1 MSDAAIVESGRGPAR
16 GLVALPLALGLV
28 IAADLLLYGAEA
40 GINLALLGALCV
52 LAMALRNPS
61 RLPSALSALGLVV
74 AFFALLSL
82 IEAPSLAGI
91 AIAAVGIG
99 FAALCFSGLLP
110 REPDH
115 IPETLLRYAVVAPV
129 LLAADT
135 SKVARA
141 GALNRV
147 GRNLGRGILV
157 WLVPVGFALVFLWL
171 FASANPLIEQVLRAI
186 TPQPGVLVFEPLRYI
201 FWVLAAI
208 VAWPLLQ
215 PHLMPG
221 AAVATTTTDAP
232 SKPAGLLFGEA
243 AILRSLILFNLLFA
257 VQSVL
262 DLTYLWGGLGLP
274 DGMTYADY
282 AHRGAFP
289 LIATAL
295 LAAVFVLA
303 AMRRGGPGEGN
314 ARIRTLI
321 YMWIGQNVL
330 LCVSSI
336 LRLELYVGVYALT
349 PIRLAALVWMGLVAV
364 GLVLILLRILWRR
377 TNRWLIATNLLALT
391 LTLYGWSAFDV
402 DAFIAH
408 FNVEHSREF
417 GGEAEPLHASYLT
430 SLGPSAIPAIDAYL
444 AQPAGNDYDRN
455 QMRNERNSMAVAVLD
470 GPADWRSW
478 TWRWQRLFD
487 YLLAHPT
494 APREQ

>member
-1 MSDAAIVESGRGPAR
+1 MNDAALVAGDRVPAR
-16 GLVALPLALGLV
+16 GLIAMPLALGLV
-28 IAADLLLYGAEA
+28 IAADLLLYGRAP
-40 GINLALLGALCV
+40 GINIALLGALSL
-52 LAMALRNPS
+52 LAMVLRNLS
-61 RLPSALSALGLVV
+61 RLPPKGLAIGLAAGFVT
-74 AFFALLSL
+74 LLPL
-82 IEAPSLAGI
+82 IEAPSLAGV
-91 AIAAVGIG
+91 AVAAVGLG
-99 FAALCFSGLLP
+99 FAALCFSGLAP
-110 REPDH
+110 KEPDH
-115 IPETLLRYAVVAPV
+115 IPEALLRYAVVAPV

-135 SKVARA
+135 GQVAKA

-147 GRNLGRGILV
+147 VRNLSRGILV
-157 WLVPVGFALVFLWL
+157 WLVPVGFAIVFLWL

-201 FWVLAAI
+201 FWVFAAI

-215 PHLMPG
+215 PRLMPG
-221 AAVATTTTDAP
+221 LAVASPAMQGP
-232 SKPAGLLFGEA
+232 PKPAGLLFGEA

-257 VQSVL
+257 VQSLL

-314 ARIRTLI
+314 ARIRALI
-321 YMWIGQNVL
+321 YLWIGQNVL

-364 GLVLILLRILWRR
+364 GLVLIMLRILWRR
-377 TNRWLIATNLLALT
+377 TNRWLVATNLLALT
-391 LTLYGWSAFDV
+391 LTVYGWSAFDV
-402 DAFIAH
+402 DAFIAR
-408 FNVEHSREF
+408 FNVEQSREF
-417 GGEAEPLHASYLT
+417 GGEAEPLHSSYLT

-444 AQPAGNDYDRN
+444 AQPEGSGYDRDK
-455 QMRNERNSMAVAVLD
+455 MRNERNRMALDVL
-470 GPADWRSW
+470 GQSADWRSW
-478 TWRWQRLFD
+478 TWRHQRLVD
-487 YLLAHPT
+487 YLLANPT
-494 APREQ
+494 APRE

>member
-1 MSDAAIVESGRGPAR
+1 MSDVAIAGGREPAR
-16 GLVALPLALGLV
+16 GVIAVPLAVGLV
-28 IAADLLLYGAEA
+28 VAADLLLYGAGA
-40 GINLALLGALCV
+40 GINMAVLGALGV
-52 LAMALRNPS
+52 LAMVLRNLK
-61 RLPSALSALGLVV
+61 RLPSAALPIGLAAGLV
-74 AFFALLSL
+74 ALLPL
-82 IEAPSLAGI
+82 IEAPSLAGLAVAAAGL
-91 AIAAVGIG
+91 AI
-99 FAALCFSGLLP
+99 AALCFSGQLP
-110 REPDH
+110 RESDRV
-115 IPETLLRYAVVAPV
+115 PEAMLRFALLAPV
-129 LLAADT
+129 VMVADT
-135 SKVARA
+135 SQVAKA
-141 GALNRV
+141 GALGRV
-147 GRNLGRGILV
+147 GRNIGRSVLV

-186 TPQPGVLVFEPLRYI
+186 TPQPGVLVFEPLRYV
-201 FWVLAAI
+201 FWVVAAI

-215 PHLMPG
+215 PRLMPG
-221 AAVATTTTDAP
+221 PALAPPAIDAP
-232 SKPAGLLFGEA
+232 RKPAGLLFGEA

-314 ARIRTLI
+314 SRIRALI
-321 YMWIGQNVL
+321 YLWIGQNVL
-330 LCVSSI
+330 LCVSSF

-377 TNRWLIATNLLALT
+377 TNRWLVATNLLALAV
-391 LTLYGWSAFDV
+391 TLYGWAAFDV
-402 DAFIAH
+402 YAFIAR

-430 SLGPSAIPAIDAYL
+430 SLGASAIPAIDTYL
-444 AQPAGNDYDRN
+444 AQPEGDAHDRN
-455 QMRNERNSMAVAVLD
+455 SMRNERNSMAIDALTQ
-470 GPADWRSW
+470 PADWRFW
-478 TWRWQRLFD
+478 TWRRQRLVD
-487 YLLAHPT
+487 YLLANPT
-494 APREQ
+494 APREN

>member
-1 MSDAAIVESGRGPAR
+1 MSDAAIAGGREPAR
-16 GLVALPLALGLV
+16 GLIAFPLVLGLV
-28 IAADLLLYGAEA
+28 VAADLLLYGPAA
-40 GINLALLGALCV
+40 GLNVALLGGLGV
-52 LAMALRNPS
+52 LAMVLCNLS
-61 RLPSALSALGLVV
+61 RLPSTALAIGL
-74 AFFALLSL
+74 AAGLLALLPL
-82 IEAPSLAGI
+82 IEAPSIAGV
-91 AIAAVGIG
+91 AVAAVGLG
-99 FAALCFSGLLP
+99 FAALCFSGQLP
-110 REPDH
+110 KEPDH
-115 IPETLLRYAVVAPV
+115 IPEALLRFAVAAPA

-135 SKVARA
+135 SQVARA
-141 GALNRV
+141 GALGRA
-147 GRNLGRGILV
+147 GRNLGRGVLV

-186 TPQPGVLVFEPLRYI
+186 TPQPGVLAFEPLRYI
-201 FWVLAAI
+201 FWVVAAI
-208 VAWPLLQ
+208 VAWPLLR
-215 PHLMPG
+215 PRMLPGLAITPAAAG
-221 AAVATTTTDAP
+221 AAPKP
-232 SKPAGLLFGEA
+232 SGLLFGEA

-303 AMRRGGPGEGN
+303 AMRRSGPGEGN
-314 ARIRTLI
+314 ARIRALI
-321 YMWIGQNVL
+321 YLWIGQNVL

-377 TNRWLIATNLLALT
+377 TNRWLVATNLLALT
-391 LTLYGWSAFDV
+391 LTLYGWAAFDV
-402 DAFIAH
+402 DAFIAR

-430 SLGPSAIPAIDAYL
+430 SLGPSAIPAIDTYL
-444 AQPAGNDYDRN
+444 AQPEGNEYDRS
-455 QMRNERNSMAVAVLD
+455 QLRNERNTMAIKVLTQ
-470 GPADWRSW
+470 PADWRSW
-478 TWRWQRLFD
+478 SWRSQRLVD
-487 YLLAHPT
+487 YLLINPT
-494 APREQ
+494 APHVR

>member
-1 MSDAAIVESGRGPAR
+1 MSDAAIAGDREPAR
-16 GLVALPLALGLV
+16 GVIAVTLAAGLV
-28 IAADLLLYGAEA
+28 IAADLLLYGAGA
-40 GINLALLGALCV
+40 GINIALLGALGV
-52 LAMALRNPS
+52 LAMVLRNLARP
-61 RLPSALSALGLVV
+61 PSATLAAGLAVGLVG
-74 AFFALLSL
+74 LLPL
-82 IEAPSLAGI
+82 IEAPSLAGF
-91 AIAAVGIG
+91 AVAAAGLA
-99 FAALCFSGLLP
+99 FAALCCSGQLP
-110 REPDH
+110 REPDR
-115 IPETLLRYAVVAPV
+115 IPETVLRFAVVAPV

-135 SKVARA
+135 SQVAKA
-141 GALNRV
+141 GALGRV
-147 GRNLGRGILV
+147 GRNIGRSVLV

-186 TPQPGVLVFEPLRYI
+186 TPQPGVLAFQPLRYI
-201 FWVLAAI
+201 FWVVTAI

-215 PHLMPG
+215 PRLMPG
-221 AAVATTTTDAP
+221 PAVVLPAAGTTP
-232 SKPAGLLFGEA
+232 KPAGLLFGEA
-243 AILRSLILFNLLFA
+243 AILRSLVLFNLLFA
-257 VQSVL
+257 VQSAL

-314 ARIRTLI
+314 TRIRALI
-321 YMWIGQNVL
+321 YLWIGQNVL

-336 LRLELYVGVYALT
+336 LRLELYVGVYSLT

-377 TNRWLIATNLLALT
+377 TNRWLIATNLLALSV
-391 LTLYGWSAFDV
+391 TLYGWAAFDV
-402 DAFIAH
+402 DAYIAR

-430 SLGPSAIPAIDAYL
+430 SLGPNAIPAIDAYL
-444 AQPAGNDYDRN
+444 AQPAGNEYNRD
-455 QMRNERNSMAVAVLD
+455 QMRNARNSMAIAVLD

-494 APREQ
+494 APREK